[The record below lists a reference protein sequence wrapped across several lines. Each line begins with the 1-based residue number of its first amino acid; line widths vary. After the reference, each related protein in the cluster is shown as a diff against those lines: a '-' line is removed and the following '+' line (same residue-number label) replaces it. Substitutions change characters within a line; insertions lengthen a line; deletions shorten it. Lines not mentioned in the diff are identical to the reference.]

1 MSKHFFIFI
10 FIFSFIVAGFF
21 QWTRWKE
28 LDDFIDGSMWSHQA
42 EYVQTGNPSEFDAKA
57 AYGHP
62 GGPLIEGTIAFHQAF
77 NISYDYSLI
86 IFISIFNALIIAV
99 SCALCFILRKN
110 NLWWLAVL
118 SALSFNIMYNVST
131 PPTALVSPLI
141 VLLCLLT
148 LYFYENKEKIKTPQ
162 TLFFAFILGLAVA
175 TRADIAGFYALAF
188 LIFLLYEKAINWKK
202 FLIIASGSF
211 VFFALFDPFMYF
223 MPWQHIKDLF
233 AKIIFHYG
241 EINPSHMTLE
251 NIAAISSLAFI
262 AIFLSVALLFMKKK
276 IKLFLPADFIKML
289 LLTTTVIYS
298 IFLTA
303 HFQAPRYF
311 QPTIF
316 IWEAFLPLFLFNL
329 TPYISF
335 EFLKTAEQNKKMLV
349 FVNTFVLIILIGFQV
364 FLFL

>member
-251 NIAAISSLAFI
+251 NIAAISSFGFCCNLPFSRSFIYEEKDKIVFAGRLYKNASFNYHGYLLYFFNRAFSG
-262 AIFLSVALLFMKKK
+262 AALFSADNFYLGSVF
-276 IKLFLPADFIKML
+276 
-289 LLTTTVIYS
+289 
-298 IFLTA
+298 
-303 HFQAPRYF
+303 
-311 QPTIF
+311 
-316 IWEAFLPLFLFNL
+316 AFV
-329 TPYISF
+329 SF
-335 EFLKTAEQNKKMLV
+335 
-349 FVNTFVLIILIGFQV
+349 
-364 FLFL
+364 